1 MDITQALAA
10 TVGRQNLLESE
21 MKSVMMQI
29 MTGNATDAQIGGL
42 LVALRMKGESVA
54 EIIGAANVMRELA
67 IPVSISIPNAVDIV
81 GTGGDS
87 ANLFN
92 VSSASSFV
100 VAAAG
105 GRVAKHGNR
114 SVSSNS
120 GSADLLEIAGIN
132 LELNPEQI
140 AQCIEQVGLGFM
152 FAPQHHT
159 AMKHAVGPRKE
170 MGLRTLFNIL
180 GPLTNPAGVK
190 HYLLGVFDKTLCKPM
205 AEALKS
211 LGAVHAMVVH
221 AAEGLDEISLAVLA
235 HVDSV
240 RGCDVVLSDSG
251 RAHKTIVD
259 DSSKCSNASADY
271 LLVFRRSDEKKVPI
285 AHPIGLLEYSGE
297 RKIPPEL
304 FQYKGWTGK
313 QTENRYSHWIWRQY
327 ASSFWDDIRIDRV
340 LPYKESREPDDE
352 KHVHPLQLDVIDR
365 CVTLWSNPGDKVL
378 TPFMG
383 IGSEVYGAVKAGRKG
398 IGIELKESYYRQAVK
413 NVYAA
418 ATGAVENNQ
427 DSFNLGETA

>member
-105 GRVAKHGNR
+105 GSVAKHGNR

-221 AAEGLDEISLAVLA
+221 AAEGLDEISLA
-235 HVDSV
+235 
-240 RGCDVVLSDSG
+240 
-251 RAHKTIVD
+251 
-259 DSSKCSNASADY
+259 
-271 LLVFRRSDEKKVPI
+271 
-285 AHPIGLLEYSGE
+285 
-297 RKIPPEL
+297 
-304 FQYKGWTGK
+304 
-313 QTENRYSHWIWRQY
+313 
-327 ASSFWDDIRIDRV
+327 
-340 LPYKESREPDDE
+340 
-352 KHVHPLQLDVIDR
+352 
-365 CVTLWSNPGDKVL
+365 GDTFV
-378 TPFMG
+378 
-383 IGSEVYGAVKAGRKG
+383 A
-398 IGIELKESYYRQAVK
+398 ELKNGEISEYTMTAEDAGLSIQSLDGLQVNGSAESLALIQAAFSGQNMKAIDMISLNAGAALYVAGEASDLK
-413 NVYAA
+413 DGVRKAKEAILSGAA
-418 ATGAVENNQ
+418 AAKVKELADFSQG
-427 DSFNLGETA
+427 FKG